1 MAEFVPWNS
10 RELEEW
16 REKHALGQCID
27 LDGRSTHFVKRGHGD
42 PMIMVHGFNMD
53 LVTWLNNFDAFAR
66 YYTVYAI
73 DLWGFGF
80 STREPLE
87 YNFDLFVDQLRLFT
101 ETLDIKKAV
110 MVGHSLGGGAL
121 IPFSLGYRDKVCKLV
136 LVGCVGLPY
145 KMPVRGKLFKMPVVP
160 ELLMGMNNDFIRRK
174 NLADLWLYND
184 DLLTDSLFN
193 QFIQFQKVKD
203 STKVLLKILRAD
215 FFQTLG
221 DDVDALGKVNLPILL
236 VCGRHDKAVPIS
248 VSQEMHR
255 RMPGSTL
262 KIFEDAGHM
271 PFFEK
276 PDEFNQF
283 VLDWL
288 SSSAIGAGED
298 VAT

>member
-27 LDGRSTHFVKRGHGD
+27 LDGRSTHFLKRGQGE
-42 PMIMVHGFNMD
+42 PLIMVHGFNMD
-53 LVTWLNNFDAFAR
+53 LVSWLYNIDAFAR
-66 YYTVYAI
+66 HYTVYAI

-80 STREPLE
+80 STREPKD
-87 YNFDLFVDQLRLFT
+87 YSFDLFVEQLRLFT
-101 ETLDIKKAV
+101 ETLDIKQAV
-110 MVGHSLGGGAL
+110 MVGHSLGGGAI
-121 IPFSLGYRDKVCKLV
+121 IPFTIGYPDRVSKLV

-145 KMPVRGKLFKMPVVP
+145 KMPERSKFFKIPVVP
-160 ELLMGMNNDFIRRK
+160 ELLMGINNDFIRRK
-174 NLADLWLYND
+174 NLLDLWVYDND
-184 DLLTDSLFN
+184 LMTDSYFN
-193 QFIQFQKVKD
+193 QCIQFQKVKG
-203 STKVLLKILRAD
+203 STRVLLKILRSD

-221 DDVDALGKVNLPILL
+221 DDVDALGKSGLPILL
-236 VCGRHDKAVPIS
+236 LCGRHDRAVPIS
-248 VSQEMHR
+248 VSQELHR

-262 KIFEDAGHM
+262 KIFEETGHM

-288 SSSAIGAGED
+288 SSNAVGAGED
-298 VAT
+298 VGK